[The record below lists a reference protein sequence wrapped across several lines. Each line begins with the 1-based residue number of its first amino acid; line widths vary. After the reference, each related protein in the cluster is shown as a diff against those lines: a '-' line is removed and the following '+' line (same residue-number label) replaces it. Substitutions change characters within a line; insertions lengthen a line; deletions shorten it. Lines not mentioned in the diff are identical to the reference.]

1 MSFKTPKKISNTD
14 MRAVPTVLSI
24 KNKEAEK
31 LTLKKSINGQY
42 FLEKSNDSELVM
54 FKLSS
59 SKARKIDEAF
69 VERFINLKYMMT
81 PFSGKKCDIQYELI
95 MRGEK
100 SQVCK
105 VESLKIK
112 ESEKLIVLLK
122 KYFI

>member
-1 MSFKTPKKISNTD
+1 MKIRSTLLVLTFILSMSFKTPKKISNTD

-69 VERFINLKYMMT
+69 VERFINLKYM
-81 PFSGKKCDIQYELI
+81 KKIIIIIITI
-95 MRGEK
+95 MII
-100 SQVCK
+100 
-105 VESLKIK
+105 L
-112 ESEKLIVLLK
+112 
-122 KYFI
+122 